1 LGKSDDIDCKKY
13 RPDHE
18 YSHLHEFVDNV
29 PYIMMTLLGAAIFF
43 MGIKGV
49 LWGYITAASY
59 ILYGIVG
66 TLWIIVFV
74 CPYCHYFD
82 TRACPCGYGQ
92 IAAKL
97 RAKKDDSLFRK
108 KFKKH
113 IPVIVPLWI
122 IPVVAGIVFLVS
134 SFSFFMLTLIAL
146 FAINSFIVLP
156 LVSTKYG
163 CAHCPQKDTCPWMG
177 GKK

>member
-1 LGKSDDIDCKKY
+1 MDENNNNNCKRY
-13 RPDHE
+13 RPVYE
-18 YSHLHEFVDNV
+18 YSHFQEFIDNL
-29 PYIMMTLLGAAIFF
+29 PYIIMTLLGAAILFIGF
-43 MGIKGV
+43 AGV
-49 LWGYITAASY
+49 FWGYITAGIY

-66 TLWIIVFV
+66 AFWIIVFM

-92 IAAKL
+92 IAAKI
-97 RAKKDDSLFRK
+97 RSKKDDSLFGK
-108 KFKKH
+108 KFKRH

-122 IPVVAGIVFLVS
+122 IPVVAGAIFLMF
-134 SFSFFMLTLIAL
+134 SFSFWMLTLIAL
-146 FAINSFIVLP
+146 FAIDSFIILP

-177 GKK
+177 GRK